1 MTLTGGTFPRRL
13 AVLALAA
20 LLVPAAALGGYE
32 DLENEVQE
40 IVLDSGLKILLLE
53 RHEVPVF
60 SFMTYV
66 DVGAVDEDMN
76 KGGLAHVCEHMA
88 FKGTEEVGTRD
99 YRRERELL
107 AAMDEVY
114 ARILEERL
122 ARDGGDAERLA
133 ELEEE
138 FAELQERADALV
150 EPNEF
155 AKLVEISGGVGMNA
169 ATSTDAT
176 RYFYSLPSNQ
186 LEFWAALESDRFVN
200 PVFRQFY
207 KECNVIS
214 EERRQVVES
223 SPQGRL
229 YEEWVTLAFKAHPY
243 GQPIIGHRS
252 EIEAYT
258 RPDAEAFFRSR
269 YGAQKIVVAVVGDVY
284 RDDLER
290 VARRYWSEVPPAPG
304 AEPLRLVE
312 PEQLG
317 ERRVIVE
324 DPSQPIVIVGYHVPD
339 ARHPDTPAVQALA
352 DILGQGRSSRLYEK
366 LVKEDKSALFTMSFA
381 GIPGDKYPN
390 SMIVIGIPN
399 SGVAPDSLEA
409 DILAELDRVAAEG
422 VTEAELT
429 GYKNRARA
437 DFVRGLESNTGMANQ
452 LCYAEKVLGGWRR
465 LFDEL
470 DRIEAIT
477 ADDVRRVAGEYLT
490 SKNRT
495 VGLLV
500 TRQAAGQDS

>member
-1 MTLTGGTFPRRL
+1 MTLIGGKFPRRL

-20 LLVPAAALGGYE
+20 LLAPAAALAGYE
-32 DLENEVQE
+32 DLANEVQE
-40 IVLDSGLKILLLE
+40 IVLDNGLKILLLE
-53 RHEVPVF
+53 RHDVPVF

-107 AAMDEVY
+107 EDMDALY
-114 ARILEERL
+114 AEMLAERL
-122 ARDGGDAERLA
+122 KGDLGDAERLSD
-133 ELEEE
+133 LEAE

-155 AKLVEISGGVGMNA
+155 SKLVEINGGVGMNA

-186 LEFWAALESDRFVN
+186 LEFWAAIESDRFIN

-229 YEEWVTLAFKAHPY
+229 YEEWVTLAYKAHPY

-284 RDDLER
+284 RDELER
-290 VARRYWSEVPPAPG
+290 VARKYWGEVPPAPE
-304 AEPLRLVE
+304 AEALRLVE

-317 ERRVIVE
+317 ERRVVLE
-324 DPSQPIVIVGYHVPD
+324 DPSQPVVIVGYHVPD
-339 ARHPDTPAVQALA
+339 ARHADTPAIDALA
-352 DILGQGRSSRLYEK
+352 DILGQGRSSRLYET
-366 LVKEDKSALFTMSFA
+366 LVKEEKSALFAMSFA

-390 SMIVIGIPN
+390 SLLVIGIPN
-399 SGVAPDSLEA
+399 SGVDPEDLEQA
-409 DILAELDRVAAEG
+409 MLDQVDRVAAEG
-422 VTEAELT
+422 VTEAELA

-437 DFVRGLESNTGMANQ
+437 NFVRGLESNNGMANQ
-452 LCYAEKVLGGWRR
+452 LCYAEKVLGGWRH
-465 LFDEL
+465 LFERL
-470 DRIEAIT
+470 DRIEAVT
-477 ADDVRRVAGEYLT
+477 AADVQRVAGEYLT
-490 SKNRT
+490 QKNRT

-500 TRQAAGQDS
+500 TKPAAGQDS

>member
-1 MTLTGGTFPRRL
+1 MTLIGGKYPRWL
-13 AVLALAA
+13 AALALAA
-20 LLVPAAALGGYE
+20 LLAPAAVLAGYE
-32 DLENEVQE
+32 DLESEVQE
-40 IVLDSGLKILLLE
+40 IVLDNGLKLLLLE
-53 RHEVPVF
+53 RHDVPVF

-88 FKGTEEVGTRD
+88 FKGTQEVGTRD
-99 YRRERELL
+99 YRKERDLL
-107 AAMDEVY
+107 EAMDALYVQ
-114 ARILEERL
+114 IL
-122 ARDGGDAERLA
+122 AERLKGDLGDA
-133 ELEEE
+133 DRLAALEAE
-138 FAELQERADALV
+138 FAALQERADALV

-155 AKLVEISGGVGMNA
+155 SKLVEINGGVGMNA
-169 ATSTDAT
+169 MTSTDAT
-176 RYFYSLPSNQ
+176 RYFYSVPSNQ
-186 LEFWAALESDRFVN
+186 LEFWAALESDRFIN

-284 RDDLER
+284 RDELER
-290 VARRYWSEVPPAPG
+290 VARKYWGEVPPAPA

-317 ERRVIVE
+317 ERRVILE
-324 DPSQPIVIVGYHVPD
+324 DPSQPVVLIGYHVPD
-339 ARHPDTPAVQALA
+339 ARHADTPAVEALA
-352 DILGQGRSSRLYEK
+352 DILGRGRASRLYTK
-366 LVKEDKSALFTMSFA
+366 LVKEDKSALFAGAFA

-390 SMIVIGIPN
+390 SMLVFGVPN
-399 SGVAPDSLEA
+399 SGVDPLELEA
-409 DILAELDRVAAEG
+409 SILAELDRVMAEG
-422 VTEAELT
+422 VTEAELA
-429 GYKNRARA
+429 GYRNRARA
-437 DFVRGLESNTGMANQ
+437 NFVRGLESNTGMANQ
-452 LCYAEKVLGGWRR
+452 LCYAEKVLGGWQR
-465 LFDEL
+465 LFHQL
-470 DRIEAIT
+470 DLIEAIT
-477 ADDVRRVAGEYLT
+477 PADVQRVAGQYLT
-490 SKNRT
+490 KSNRT

-500 TRQAAGQDS
+500 TQPAAGQDS